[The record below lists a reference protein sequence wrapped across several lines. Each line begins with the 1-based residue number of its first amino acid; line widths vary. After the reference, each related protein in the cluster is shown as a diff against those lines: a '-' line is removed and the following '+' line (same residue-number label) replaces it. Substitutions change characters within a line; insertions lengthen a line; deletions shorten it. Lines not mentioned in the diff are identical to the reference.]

1 MKNKSKTTLV
11 FVFQNY
17 GNILKVYAGSFHQ
30 AQTSYFWWRKAIY
43 NLKKNFQ
50 NNLSFAKNKITLEW
64 KSVVEIEARWAK
76 KKKCEKSPP
85 PPPLPHWAF
94 IKLKRSPRLF
104 FNGAT
109 PFAPNM
115 YGRKCQLRICFRY
128 VIMIELFYTFDF
140 FFQCVLS
147 QGKISAIRNCWM
159 SARGTSKLHPIDTS
173 TKRGT
178 FHKI

>member
-1 MKNKSKTTLV
+1 MSRLKT
-11 FVFQNY
+11 FSS
-17 GNILKVYAGSFHQ
+17 SFHN
-30 AQTSYFWWRKAIY
+30 AIFSFMKVISSST
-43 NLKKNFQ
+43 NLLFLMKKDYLQFEKNFQ
-50 NNLSFAKNKITLEW
+50 NNLSLAKNKITLEW

-76 KKKCEKSPP
+76 KKKCEKSP

-128 VIMIELFYTFDF
+128 VIMIELFYTFDS

-147 QGKISAIRNCWM
+147 QGKISAIRNCWI

>member
-1 MKNKSKTTLV
+1 MKNKLKTALV
-11 FVFQNY
+11 FIFQNC

-30 AQTSYFWWRKAIY
+30 AQTSCFWWRKTIY

-85 PPPLPHWAF
+85 PPLPHWAF

-128 VIMIELFYTFDF
+128 VIITGAIVTRATGPWDGLFSCPAPKLYT
-140 FFQCVLS
+140 
-147 QGKISAIRNCWM
+147 
-159 SARGTSKLHPIDTS
+159 
-173 TKRGT
+173 
-178 FHKI
+178 